1 MKVVLEVAGMENP
14 IYMVWSTTRSF
25 KQPYHVIHGEQCGG
39 MEHAHTYGSSTLGGN
54 DLCT

>member
-39 MEHAHTYGSSTLGGN
+39 MEHAHTYGSSTLGEN
-54 DLCT
+54 DICT